1 MKETDMEA
9 IEDHP
14 VQRPIPTEDK
24 AHTKEAKEQTRL
36 LQKMSRRQERGISVS
51 KAIAIAEFALL
62 GVLVVVFVLLVPM
75 FLKTVTRV
83 QETMDNVDALVAHAE
98 TSMSE
103 LTDLAKD
110 TDVLINENEEA
121 IKVALENFNSVDFE
135 SLNHSISSLA
145 EIMEPVVEIVKI
157 LRE

>member
-1 MKETDMEA
+1 MRH
-9 IEDHP
+9 IF
-14 VQRPIPTEDK
+14 VR
-24 AHTKEAKEQTRL
+24 
-36 LQKMSRRQERGISVS
+36 
-51 KAIAIAEFALL
+51 
-62 GVLVVVFVLLVPM
+62 VFVYFGVVIVAFT
-75 FLKTVTRV
+75 FLIGLMYTQFNQSNIVGTYRT
-83 QETMDNVDALVAHAE
+83 Q
-98 TSMSE
+98 

-121 IKVALENFNSVDFE
+121 IKVALDNFNSVDFE